1 MIKETK
7 NTLLQRIFAT
17 VFIALACSCTTTNE
31 LEETTASNTDS
42 IQKSHS
48 LYGRIVNNIE
58 TDTLVKKYV
67 VGTKK
72 IIPYHYLK
80 MSLDTVSKMY
90 YFNELFNSSYGA
102 NYTVDYK
109 DQGGSGMDGY
119 PNITIGSAK
128 SGGKYIVAD
137 KNVVGMPVKISQIS
151 STLSFDFQ
159 TSQENANDSNDKWM
173 ASINFIFDNY
183 GSETEDVTDANRD
196 YDLVVMHQAKNF
208 NESLDDKPYTS
219 QTNGAYWYFARNTD
233 GSLKPYNLT
242 IDGITYTYAVRY
254 KFFYYPPGDPNED
267 KNDKTHVK
275 FIPYGSAGLPPVLKV
290 NVQDIIQT
298 SKDYIPYADLSTTL
312 EDLANNNIALPNAWL
327 KSINAGYE
335 VYTGESLLNID
346 KFKMNL

>member
-1 MIKETK
+1 MIKLK
-7 NTLLQRIFAT
+7 NTTLFQKIFAT
-17 VFIALACSCTTTNE
+17 AFLTLACSCTTSNE
-31 LEETTASNTDS
+31 IDETAASNTDVNT
-42 IQKSHS
+42 KNHS
-48 LYGRIVNNIE
+48 LYGRIINNIE

-67 VGTKK
+67 TGTKK

-80 MSLDTVSKMY
+80 MSLDTISKMY
-90 YFNELFNSSYGA
+90 YFSELFNTSYGG
-102 NYTVDYK
+102 NYTVNYK

-119 PNITIGSAK
+119 PNITIGSSK
-128 SGGKYIVAD
+128 FGGNYIVAD
-137 KNVVGMPVKISQIS
+137 PNTVGMPVKISQIP

-159 TSQENANDSNDKWM
+159 TSQQNANDSNDKWM

-183 GSETEDVTDANRD
+183 GSKTEDVVDANRD

-208 NESLDDKPYTS
+208 NDSLDDNPLTS

-242 IDGITYTYAVRY
+242 IDGITYSYAVRY
-254 KFFYYPPGDPNED
+254 KFFYYPPGDPNEN

-290 NVQDIIQT
+290 NIKNIIQI
-298 SKDYIPYADLSTTL
+298 SKDYINYANLSTDL
-312 EDLANNNIALPNAWL
+312 KNLANANVALPNAWL